1 MPGLYSRYIK
11 PIHALGDAV
20 AIAISAASAYWLTEG
35 TLAGFFTRP
44 YVNFLVYGLSAWFIC
59 TSLLGTYRF
68 YRVTRILEILAN
80 VLKVTLL
87 YLILIEAFLNMLDA
101 EVYSRSFLL
110 YHYLLLAGLVILWR
124 IIVITS
130 LRVYRRKGYNY
141 RRVIIIGYS
150 APGKELRRFFKNRP
164 EHGYRFLGF
173 FDDKH
178 TQEPGVIGKIDEI
191 EEFVLQN
198 DVDEI
203 YCSPFELQKHQIVRL
218 LNFVDNNLIRLK
230 FLPEPGGLPYQKLQV
245 DFYDMLPV
253 LIFRSIPLDDSINKF
268 LKRTFDIVFSSLV
281 ILFILSWLLPILAIL
296 IRLDSKGP
304 IFFKQERSGLD
315 NQKFKCWKLRTM
327 YVNNEANSKQ
337 AQRGDS
343 RITPIGAIL
352 RKTSLD
358 ELPQFF
364 NVLMGQMSIVGPRPH
379 MLSHTM
385 YYSTLV
391 DKFMVR
397 HFIKPGI
404 TGLSQV
410 RGFRGDT
417 SEIHQMR
424 GRVKLDIFY
433 LENWSF
439 FLDLKIVFYTVY
451 NMLRGE
457 DNAF

>member
-1 MPGLYSRYIK
+1 M
-11 PIHALGDAV
+11 
-20 AIAISAASAYWLTEG
+20 AITTSAATAYWLTED
-35 TLAGFFTRP
+35 TLAGFITGT
-44 YVNFLVYGLSAWFIC
+44 YANFLVYALIAWFMC
-59 TSLLGTYRF
+59 TSLLGIYKF
-68 YRVTRILEILAN
+68 YRVTRLLKIVVN

-87 YLILIEAFLNMLDA
+87 YLILIEAILNILNTQ
-101 EVYSRSFLL
+101 VFSRSFLL
-110 YHYLLLAGLVILWR
+110 HHYLILACLVILWR

-130 LRVYRRKGYNY
+130 LRVYRKKGYNY
-141 RRVIIIGYS
+141 RKVIIIGYT
-150 APGKELRRFFKNRP
+150 APGKELRRFFKNHP

-178 TQEPGVIGKIDEI
+178 AQEPGVVGTINEI
-191 EEFVLQN
+191 EDFVSQN
-198 DVDEI
+198 EVDEI

-218 LNFVDNNLIRLK
+218 LSFVDNNLIRLK

-268 LKRTFDIVFSSLV
+268 LKRAFDIVFSSFV
-281 ILFILSWLLPILAIL
+281 IIFILSWLLPILAVL

-304 IFFKQERSGLD
+304 ILFKQERSGLD

-327 YVNNEANSKQ
+327 YVNSESNSKQ

>member
-20 AIAISAASAYWLTEG
+20 AISISAAGAYWLAEG
-35 TLAGFFTRP
+35 TLAGFFTQP
-44 YVNFLVYGLSAWFIC
+44 YANFLAYGLIAWFVC
-59 TSLLGTYRF
+59 TSLLGIYKF
-68 YRVTRILEILAN
+68 YRVTRLLKIVVN

-87 YLILIEAFLNMLDA
+87 YLILIEAILNILDTS
-101 EVYSRSFLL
+101 EFSRSFLL
-110 YHYLLLAGLVILWR
+110 HHYLMLASLVILWR

-130 LRVYRRKGYNY
+130 LRVYRKKGYNY
-141 RRVIIIGYS
+141 RKVIIIGYT
-150 APGKELRRFFKNRP
+150 APGKELRRFFKNHP
-164 EHGYRFLGF
+164 EHGYRFMGF
-173 FDDKH
+173 FDDKQV
-178 TQEPGVIGKIDEI
+178 QESDVVGKIDEI
-191 EEFVLQN
+191 EEFVTQN

-268 LKRTFDIVFSSLV
+268 LKRSFDIVFSSLV

-343 RITPIGAIL
+343 RITPIGAFL

-439 FLDLKIVFYTVY
+439 ILDLKIVFYTVY

>member
-20 AIAISAASAYWLTEG
+20 AISISAAGAYWLAEG
-35 TLAGFFTRP
+35 TLTGFFTKP
-44 YVNFLVYGLSAWFIC
+44 YANFLAYGLIAWFVC
-59 TSLLGTYRF
+59 TSLLGIYKF
-68 YRVTRILEILAN
+68 YRVTRLLQIVVN

-87 YLILIEAFLNMLDA
+87 YLILIEAILNILDTS
-101 EVYSRSFLL
+101 EFSRSFLL
-110 YHYLLLAGLVILWR
+110 HHYLALAILVILWR

-130 LRVYRRKGYNY
+130 LRVYRKKGYNY
-141 RRVIIIGYS
+141 RKVIIIGYT
-150 APGKELRRFFKNRP
+150 APGKELRRFFKNHP

-178 TQEPGVIGKIDEI
+178 VQESGVIGKIDEI
-191 EEFVLQN
+191 EEFVTQN

>member
-20 AIAISAASAYWLTEG
+20 AITISVASAHWLTEG
-35 TLAGFFTRP
+35 TFAGFFTQP
-44 YVNFLVYGLSAWFIC
+44 YAIFLTYGIIAWFVC
-59 TSLLGTYRF
+59 TSLLSIYSF
-68 YRVTRILEILAN
+68 YRVTRLLKIVVN

-87 YLILIEAFLNMLDA
+87 YLILIEAIINILETTL
-101 EVYSRSFLL
+101 YSRSFLL
-110 YHYLLLAGLVILWR
+110 HYYLILAGLVILWR

-130 LRVYRRKGYNY
+130 LRIYRKKGYNY
-141 RRVIIIGYS
+141 RKVIIIGYTV
-150 APGKELRRFFKNRP
+150 PGKELRRFFNNHP

-178 TQEPGVIGKIDEI
+178 VHKADVVGNIDEI
-191 EEFVLQN
+191 EEYVMQN

-218 LNFVDNNLIRLK
+218 LNLVDSYLIRLK
-230 FLPEPGGLPYQKLQV
+230 FLPELGGLPYQKLQV
-245 DFYDMLPV
+245 DFYDTLPV

-268 LKRTFDIVFSSLV
+268 MKRSFDIVFSAFV
-281 ILFILSWLLPILAIL
+281 IVFILSWLLPILAVL

-304 IFFKQERSGLD
+304 ILFKQERSGLD
-315 NQKFKCWKLRTM
+315 NHKFICWKLRTM
-327 YVNNEANSKQ
+327 YVNSEANSKQ
-337 AQRGDS
+337 AQRSDS

-364 NVLMGQMSIVGPRPH
+364 NVLTGQMSIVGPRPH

-417 SEIHQMR
+417 SELHQMR